1 MIAVIDYGVG
11 NLFSVEKALMQFAT
25 DVLITG
31 DKELIA
37 KADKLVLPGVGDF
50 GECMSNLEA
59 TGLIPTIRECIA
71 KGTPLLGICIGEQ
84 ILFEGSEESPEAKG
98 LGIFKGM
105 VRRIQEKYKIA
116 GDKPGSGNTEN
127 IGSFKTASFDE
138 LKDGKGPFS
147 ALGQEIF
154 DIYWKYYPKYRST
167 SKEYVSLDEFLK
179 WYPVNQDSIELLY
192 PCDKAEIL
200 NRIMSY
206 IADHSEADFNE
217 NFREDEVALNVAE
230 DVTLYK

>member
-105 VRRIQEKYKIA
+105 VRRIQAPGLKVPHMGWNSATFSQPNHPLFAHLGEHPYFYFVHSYHCVPEDASIITATTEYGEKLTAAVAKDNVMATQYQHEKS
-116 GDKPGSGNTEN
+116 GDVGLQV
-127 IGSFKTASFDE
+127 
-138 LKDGKGPFS
+138 LKNF
-147 ALGQEIF
+147 
-154 DIYWKYYPKYRST
+154 
-167 SKEYVSLDEFLK
+167 
-179 WYPVNQDSIELLY
+179 IE
-192 PCDKAEIL
+192 
-200 NRIMSY
+200 M
-206 IADHSEADFNE
+206 
-217 NFREDEVALNVAE
+217 
-230 DVTLYK
+230 

>member
-105 VRRIQEKYKIA
+105 VRRIQAPGLKVPHMGWNSVTFSQPNHPLFAHLGEHSYFYFVHSYHCVPEDASIITATTEYGEKLTAAVAKDNVMA
-116 GDKPGSGNTEN
+116 TQFHPEKSGDVGLQV
-127 IGSFKTASFDE
+127 
-138 LKDGKGPFS
+138 LKNF
-147 ALGQEIF
+147 
-154 DIYWKYYPKYRST
+154 
-167 SKEYVSLDEFLK
+167 
-179 WYPVNQDSIELLY
+179 IE
-192 PCDKAEIL
+192 
-200 NRIMSY
+200 M
-206 IADHSEADFNE
+206 
-217 NFREDEVALNVAE
+217 
-230 DVTLYK
+230 

>member
-98 LGIFKGM
+98 LGIFKGR
-105 VRRIQEKYKIA
+105 VRRIQAPGLKVPHMGWNSGTFSQPNHPLFAHLGEHPYFYFVHSYHCVPEDASIITATTEYGEKLTAAVAKDNVMA
-116 GDKPGSGNTEN
+116 TQFHPEKSGDVGLQV
-127 IGSFKTASFDE
+127 
-138 LKDGKGPFS
+138 LKNF
-147 ALGQEIF
+147 
-154 DIYWKYYPKYRST
+154 
-167 SKEYVSLDEFLK
+167 
-179 WYPVNQDSIELLY
+179 IE
-192 PCDKAEIL
+192 
-200 NRIMSY
+200 M
-206 IADHSEADFNE
+206 
-217 NFREDEVALNVAE
+217 
-230 DVTLYK
+230 

>member
-25 DVLITG
+25 DVVITG

-59 TGLIPTIRECIA
+59 TGVIPTIRECIA

-84 ILFEGSEESPEAKG
+84 ILFEGSEESREAKG

-105 VRRIQEKYKIA
+105 VRGIQAPGLKVPHMGWNSVNFSQPNHPLFAHLGEHPYFYFVHSYHCVPEDASIITATTEYGEKLTAAVAKDNVMA
-116 GDKPGSGNTEN
+116 TQFHPEKSGDVGLQV
-127 IGSFKTASFDE
+127 
-138 LKDGKGPFS
+138 LKNF
-147 ALGQEIF
+147 
-154 DIYWKYYPKYRST
+154 
-167 SKEYVSLDEFLK
+167 
-179 WYPVNQDSIELLY
+179 IE
-192 PCDKAEIL
+192 
-200 NRIMSY
+200 M
-206 IADHSEADFNE
+206 
-217 NFREDEVALNVAE
+217 
-230 DVTLYK
+230 

>member
-105 VRRIQEKYKIA
+105 VRRIQAPGLKVPHMGWNSVTFSQPNHSLFAHLGEHPYFYFVHSYHCVPEDASIIIATTEYGEKLTAAVAKDNVMA
-116 GDKPGSGNTEN
+116 TQFHPEKSGDVGLQV
-127 IGSFKTASFDE
+127 
-138 LKDGKGPFS
+138 LKNF
-147 ALGQEIF
+147 
-154 DIYWKYYPKYRST
+154 
-167 SKEYVSLDEFLK
+167 
-179 WYPVNQDSIELLY
+179 IE
-192 PCDKAEIL
+192 
-200 NRIMSY
+200 M
-206 IADHSEADFNE
+206 
-217 NFREDEVALNVAE
+217 
-230 DVTLYK
+230 